1 MFFSNNMQGC
11 YGFMNSV
18 GLDSVAQFDVP
29 WWWRTDFTPGL
40 LAGQVATLII
50 NGVIGSASVWVNGQQ
65 VATSSTVT
73 GAYTKFSFN
82 ITGLVRPGTNSLAI
96 EVNPNNPNTM
106 FTVDDVDWNQIPPD
120 NNTGIQFPVQLA
132 TDGALSDSNAHVVEN
147 NAADLSSSALTVKT
161 DITNNSTTSQT
172 GLATAAITPPGNGT
186 PITVS
191 QTVTVA
197 AGKTQTVAFDPGSYP
212 ALTISSPQVWWP
224 YQLGAQP
231 LYTLSTSVSQNN
243 SVLNSTSETFGIR
256 NVTSS
261 LVGSSS
267 GEPSGARALRLTACP
282 L

>member
-106 FTVDDVDWNQIPPD
+106 FTVNDVDWNQIPPD

-197 AGKTQTVAFDPGSYP
+197 AGNTSASAAAFLLRADVRRGTASGQELPGDNELQSSIWQGNDITLFPGESQKLTVTWNSAD
-212 ALTISSPQVWWP
+212 LQ
-224 YQLGAQP
+224 GATP
-231 LYTLSTSVSQNN
+231 VVSVS
-243 SVLNSTSETFGIR
+243 GW
-256 NVTSS
+256 NVPE
-261 LVGSSS
+261 VDI
-267 GEPSGARALRLTACP
+267 PAP
-282 L
+282 